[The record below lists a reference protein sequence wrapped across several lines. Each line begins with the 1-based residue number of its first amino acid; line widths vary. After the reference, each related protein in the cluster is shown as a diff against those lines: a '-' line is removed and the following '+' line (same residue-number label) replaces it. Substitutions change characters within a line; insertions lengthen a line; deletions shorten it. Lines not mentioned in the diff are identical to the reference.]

1 MQRHLRKEEEE
12 EKGRDDDGDQ
22 SDPSAIGTPGA
33 VVSVSIHAVIAVD
46 AIIAATHDEDVSPEF

>member
-22 SDPSAIGTPGA
+22 SDPSAIGTPAA
-33 VVSVSIHAVIAVD
+33 VVSVSIHAVIAVI